1 MRIANISPGPR
12 FLYARGRAWLVEP
25 GETVELDLS
34 EAEAESVRR
43 QVEAGLLAV
52 PDPAVPDPA
61 VPDPAVNDP
70 PAGGEKAAR
79 ARRPGRGGR

>member
-34 EAEAESVRR
+34 DAEAESVRL
-43 QVEAGLLAV
+43 QVEAGLLAT
-52 PDPAVPDPA
+52 A
-61 VPDPAVNDP
+61 DP
-70 PAGGEKAAR
+70 PAGEEKPAR
-79 ARRPGRGGR
+79 TRRPGRGGR

>member
-34 EAEAESVRR
+34 EAEAESVRQ

-52 PDPAVPDPA
+52 PDPDVADPS
-61 VPDPAVNDP
+61 
-70 PAGGEKAAR
+70 AGGEKAAR

>member
-43 QVEAGLLAV
+43 QVAAGLLAV

-61 VPDPAVNDP
+61 VNDP
-70 PAGGEKAAR
+70 SAGEEKAAR

>member
-12 FLYARGRAWLVEP
+12 FLYARGRARLVEP

-34 EAEAESVRR
+34 EAEAESVR
-43 QVEAGLLAV
+43 QQAEAGLLAV
-52 PDPAVPDPA
+52 T
-61 VPDPAVNDP
+61 DP
-70 PAGGEKAAR
+70 PAGEEKAVR

>member
-12 FLYARGRAWLVEP
+12 FLYARGRARLIEP

-34 EAEAESVRR
+34 AAEAESVRQ
-43 QVEAGLLAV
+43 QVDAGLLAV
-52 PDPAVPDPA
+52 ADPAT
-61 VPDPAVNDP
+61 
-70 PAGGEKAAR
+70 GGEKVAR